1 MSTATDEKR
10 VIPKSAQFNSG
21 DRVFNGIV
29 TAMAFS
35 SLVILAGIAI
45 FLGASMVPV
54 LQSQGLAFFTTTEW
68 LVSVDFLEG
77 EGDTQ
82 DTRVGIFGMV
92 YGSILISLLGLVIA
106 APTALLLAIF
116 IVFLAPPKLSAALTN
131 IVDLM
136 AAVPSVII
144 GLWGFYVFQPVSA
157 EWSVLLQQYLGFLPI
172 FQTESDNF
180 FGTPFTAGWVL
191 GIMMIPIITSVVRE
205 VFSRTP
211 PELIN
216 ASEALGGSLWSMLRY
231 VALPF
236 GKGGIIGGIMLGL
249 GRALGETVAVFFVL
263 KLVFDV
269 NWYRILES
277 EGGNVA
283 SLIVSKFTE
292 STPEELQYLM
302 AAGFVLFIGTLI
314 VNMIATYIVEKNA
327 GRYATL

>member
-21 DRVFNGIV
+21 DRIFNGIV
-29 TAMAFS
+29 TATAFS

-54 LQSQGLAFFTTTEW
+54 LQSQGLPFFTTTEW

-82 DTRVGIFGMV
+82 ETRVGIFGMV

-116 IVFLAPPKLSAALTN
+116 IVFLAPPKLSTALTN
-131 IVDLM
+131 VVDLM

-191 GIMMIPIITSVVRE
+191 GIMMIPIITSVTRE

-302 AAGFVLFIGTLI
+302 AAGFVLFIGTLL

>member
-21 DRVFNGIV
+21 DGIFNGIV
-29 TAMAFS
+29 TATAFS

-82 DTRVGIFGMV
+82 ETRVGIFGMV

-116 IVFLAPPKLSAALTN
+116 IVFLAPPKLSTALTN
-131 IVDLM
+131 VVDLM

-302 AAGFVLFIGTLI
+302 AAGFVLFIGTLL